1 MTNHQA
7 TMRAM
12 QQAEWGLEML
22 KLVDVPRPEPL
33 PTEVLVRV
41 KAVGVNLVDHHTVFG
56 RGYMNALSL
65 PHIPGWDIAG
75 VVEQIG
81 YGATRFKIGDEVF
94 GLPRFPRAAGGFAEY
109 ITAPA
114 RQLALKPTAI
124 SFEQAAGVALSGL
137 TAWQMLV
144 DAGKVGPGTKVL
156 INGAAGAVGHF
167 AVQVAKSLG
176 AFVIAVAR
184 KETHEFLKG
193 LGADRLIDYTTS
205 VVADEVKDADVV
217 IELVGGDTCIQML
230 KTPRKGGLLVSAR
243 NFPNIAEIKEAASK
257 LDVHGSWFMVEPD
270 YVGLDQL
277 AALIQRGSL
286 KVEISHVFPLERAVE
301 ALETIGRG
309 AAGKTVIKV
318 S

>member
-1 MTNHQA
+1 
-7 TMRAM
+7 
-12 QQAEWGLEML
+12 
-22 KLVDVPRPEPL
+22 
-33 PTEVLVRV
+33 
-41 KAVGVNLVDHHTVFG
+41 
-56 RGYMNALSL
+56 
-65 PHIPGWDIAG
+65 
-75 VVEQIG
+75 
-81 YGATRFKIGDEVF
+81 
-94 GLPRFPRAAGGFAEY
+94 
-109 ITAPA
+109 
-114 RQLALKPTAI
+114 
-124 SFEQAAGVALSGL
+124 
-137 TAWQMLV
+137 MLV

-205 VVADEVKDADVV
+205 VVAEEVKDADVV

-277 AALIQRGSL
+277 AALIQRSSL

-301 ALETIGRG
+301 ALETIARRG
-309 AAGKTVIKV
+309 AVGKTVIKV